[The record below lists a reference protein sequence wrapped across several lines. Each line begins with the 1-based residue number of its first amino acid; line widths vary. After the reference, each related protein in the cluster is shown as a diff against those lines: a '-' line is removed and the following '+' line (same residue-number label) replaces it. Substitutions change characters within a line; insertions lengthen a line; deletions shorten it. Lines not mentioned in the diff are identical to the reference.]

1 MKEGRSKVVFKRLI
15 RHKGFLKIHL
25 AELQMSCKFLSS
37 IWPSGSFC
45 LTTRRTLILIFFVAL
60 NSHLCS
66 QLKTTFCC
74 FKTLFN
80 WVSIWWGAWNGDS
93 YQVDVQQI
101 LRLRVAICN
110 ERFLLQTLLRISHDE
125 QRSLGI
131 WLACISGFGKIPL
144 TP

>member
-45 LTTRRTLILIFFVAL
+45 LTTRRSLILIFFVAL

-80 WVSIWWGAWNGDS
+80 WVILVFGGGLETEILIRLMFYKFWGWGWQFAMRDS
-93 YQVDVQQI
+93 YYKHCSEFHMTNKEALEFDLHV
-101 LRLRVAICN
+101 
-110 ERFLLQTLLRISHDE
+110 
-125 QRSLGI
+125 
-131 WLACISGFGKIPL
+131 
-144 TP
+144 

>member
-74 FKTLFN
+74 FKNPFQLSYFSMYL
-80 WVSIWWGAWNGDS
+80 VGAWNWDS
-93 YQVDVQQI
+93 YQVDVLQI

-131 WLACISGFGKIPL
+131 WLACINGFGRSH
-144 TP
+144 